1 MMALF
6 DPKPETRS
14 PRERKDNDA
23 VTVKPESFWQH
34 EAVPS
39 NDEQD
44 SGRKGRFG
52 SYVTID
58 ETVATRRDDER
69 AFSLAALGQGRVGHE
84 TSSLFK
90 HCTCPWDWC
99 RLHGASAALDRKF
112 EGHLPTGMDSVARK
126 ASSLSAPGGR
136 AAAVSIELVTLT
148 PNSKTTEWTRI
159 ERLYFASGVVLTKED
174 AFSRYVGRRMHGR
187 GNNQYSNTGRMV
199 SGQWRHTHTVP
210 ADEVL
215 TLWYEDIDCA
225 RWREEFTGADST
237 WRFDKAVV

>member
-14 PRERKDNDA
+14 PRERERTDA
-23 VTVKPESFWQH
+23 LTVRPESFWQH
-34 EAVPS
+34 CAVPS
-39 NDEQD
+39 MDEQD

-58 ETVATRRDDER
+58 KTVATRRDDEVT
-69 AFSLAALGQGRVGHE
+69 GNE

-90 HCTCPWDWC
+90 VCNCPWDWC
-99 RLHGASAALDRKF
+99 RLHGASAAMDRKF
-112 EGHLPTGMDSVARK
+112 EGHLPLGIESVTRK
-126 ASSLSAPGGR
+126 AASLSAHGGR
-136 AAAVSIELVTLT
+136 DAAVSIEMVTLT

-174 AFSRYVGRRMHGR
+174 AFSRHVGRRTHGR
-187 GNNQYSNTGRMV
+187 GNNQYSNTGRMI

-237 WRFDKAVV
+237 WRFDKAVI